1 MSRKVVGGS
10 VVAAGLAAAAVAGG
24 FGVVGAAGKHGG
36 AAAQAPLRFTDVD
49 IIAEVNATDG
59 DAALLMTLGAENNW
73 SRVSLTDPKGRNV
86 LTIGSSGRLR
96 TQGLIGLTLETGERA
111 FDELSLAKFKGRFP
125 KGRYTFRGTTL
136 TGRRIVGSATLTH
149 TIPGG
154 ARITAPAANSTVDP
168 TSGVIVRWQGVTRPS
183 GVKISGYDVI
193 VAADESNREVAM
205 ELGPGA
211 RSAELPASFLERGQG
226 YVVEVI
232 ARERSG
238 NQSITE
244 IGFKTS

>member
-10 VVAAGLAAAAVAGG
+10 VVAAGLAAAAAGG
-24 FGVVGAAGKHGG
+24 FGVVGAAGKDGG
-36 AAAQAPLRFTDVD
+36 AAAQSPLRFTDADV
-49 IIAEVNATDG
+49 IAEVNATDG
-59 DAALLMTLGAENNW
+59 DAALLMKLGAENNW
-73 SRVSLTDPKGRNV
+73 SRVSLTDPKGRR
-86 LTIGSSGRLR
+86 LFAFGSSGRLR
-96 TQGLIGLTLETGERA
+96 TQGVVGLTLETGERA
-111 FDELSLAKFKGRFP
+111 FDEFSLAKFKARFP
-125 KGRYTFRGTTL
+125 KGRYTFRGTSL
-136 TGRRIVGSATLTH
+136 TGRRMVGTATLTH

-154 ARITAPAANSTVDP
+154 ARITAPAANSTVNP
-168 TSGVIVRWQGVTRPS
+168 TSGVIVRWQGVTKPS

-193 VAADESNREVAM
+193 VAADESNREVVM

-238 NQSITE
+238 NQAITE